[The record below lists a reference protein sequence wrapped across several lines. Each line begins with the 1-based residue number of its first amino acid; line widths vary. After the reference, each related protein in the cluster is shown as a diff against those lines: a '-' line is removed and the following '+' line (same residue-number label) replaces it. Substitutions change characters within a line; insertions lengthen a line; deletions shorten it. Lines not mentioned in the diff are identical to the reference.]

1 MTTKKILN
9 LLKDLMLTISV
20 FIVFILL
27 SPKIIPNKPP
37 KLGQIID
44 QDMSAE
50 RFLFSLSITIIVIFI
65 YKKMTKK
72 GEVDKKDATEKEFQE
87 EKKGKELRRL
97 ETQTEQELEEN
108 DKQKQYIKNY
118 HLIEKNNG
126 ITPIKGNEIG
136 EILIDRKNNI
146 IKIQIKQITQPQI
159 IDSFEGLIICKN
171 SKYTI
176 GETEI
181 NGGVFEIDKI
191 SPNNNYKIFINN
203 NRQSIQ
209 IECSEADLQIYK
221 NKQIT
226 AEEYKDLYTRSLYG
240 GFFSI
245 KED

>member
-1 MTTKKILN
+1 MKILFKILITYFLYSLFLIIKDKYSKNIANKPFYLTKKPLTTKTLLFAILYRP
-9 LLKDLMLTISV
+9 IE
-20 FIVFILL
+20 
-27 SPKIIPNKPP
+27 PIIHYTTT
-37 KLGQIID
+37 LG
-44 QDMSAE
+44 E
-50 RFLFSLSITIIVIFI
+50 
-65 YKKMTKK
+65 K
-72 GEVDKKDATEKEFQE
+72 GKRDRAEKEFQK
-87 EKKGKELRRL
+87 EKKGKELERL
-97 ETQTEQELEEN
+97 NERTEKELEKT
-108 DKQKQYIKNY
+108 DKQKKYIKNY
-118 HLIEKNNG
+118 HLIEKSNG

-226 AEEYKDLYTRSLYG
+226 TEEYKDLYTRSLYG

-245 KED
+245 KEN

>member
-1 MTTKKILN
+1 MTSKKFLN
-9 LLKDLMLTISV
+9 LLKDLMLTISI
-20 FIVFILL
+20 FTVFILL

-37 KLGQIID
+37 KLGQIVD

-50 RFLFSLSITIIVIFI
+50 RFLFSLSLTIIAIFI

-72 GEVDKKDATEKEFQE
+72 GEVDKKDTTEEEFQE
-87 EKKGKELRRL
+87 EKKEKELRRL
-97 ETQTEQELEEN
+97 ERRTGRELEKN
-108 DKQKQYIKNY
+108 DKQKKYIKNY
-118 HLIEKNNG
+118 HLIEKSNG

-159 IDSFEGLIICKN
+159 IDSFEGLIICKD

-203 NRQSIQ
+203 NRQGIQ
-209 IECSEADLQIYK
+209 IECSEVELQNYK
-221 NKQIT
+221 NKHIT
-226 AEEYKDLYTRSLYG
+226 VEEYKDLYAKSLYG

-245 KED
+245 KEN